1 MNNLEDYLNLSN
13 CFKLLQKKERN
24 VSIDTWF
31 YNLKM
36 ILQTRLRILFK
47 LCQIISNR
55 RKEEIRKKVNWKFF
69 HLPSMLY
76 KLLWLSSLTR
86 SKTINFPDR
95 SFQTKLKFHR
105 KLSENLS
112 GTDSTVN
119 SALTMH
125 HEISRRQTLSNLSI
139 LENSRGRISSKN
151 RSARADSTFLPSPS
165 SSANLKTLFDKPRK
179 TRNNTLWSL
188 SNRRIL
194 FKGRDQR
201 IPF

>member
-24 VSIDTWF
+24 V

-36 ILQTRLRILFK
+36 SVDRWYYKLVFEFFSNFAKLYRTVAKERLERKFSK
-47 LCQIISNR
+47 LKI
-55 RKEEIRKKVNWKFF
+55 
-69 HLPSMLY
+69 LPSMLY

-86 SKTINFPDR
+86 SKTINFPDQ

-105 KLSENLS
+105 KLSENPS

-125 HEISRRQTLSNLSI
+125 HEISQRQTLSNLSI

-151 RSARADSTFLPSPS
+151 RSARADSTFLLSPS

-179 TRNNTLWSL
+179 TRNNILWSL

-194 FKGRDQR
+194 FKGRNQR

>member
-1 MNNLEDYLNLSN
+1 
-13 CFKLLQKKERN
+13 
-24 VSIDTWF
+24 
-31 YNLKM
+31 
-36 ILQTRLRILFK
+36 
-47 LCQIISNR
+47 
-55 RKEEIRKKVNWKFF
+55 
-69 HLPSMLY
+69 MLY

-125 HEISRRQTLSNLSI
+125 EEISRRQTLSNLSI

-151 RSARADSTFLPSPS
+151 RSARADSTFLPSS
-165 SSANLKTLFDKPRK
+165 SSSTRISKLSSTNQEKRGTIPSDRYRIDESCLKAGIREFPSKRFLEGWLLNSRSKRNFVTNGFYDIFNVVVEQCETGLGRPGCRPVTPAESRPAHTETALTF
-179 TRNNTLWSL
+179 TR
-188 SNRRIL
+188 
-194 FKGRDQR
+194 
-201 IPF
+201 